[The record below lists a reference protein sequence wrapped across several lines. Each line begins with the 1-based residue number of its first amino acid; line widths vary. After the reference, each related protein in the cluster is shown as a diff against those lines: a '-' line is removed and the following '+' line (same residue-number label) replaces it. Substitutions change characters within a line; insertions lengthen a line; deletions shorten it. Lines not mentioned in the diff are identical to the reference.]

1 MELKEGMIIEC
12 RNGHRYLLRKVD
24 DNLIGSNNTGYID
37 IDYDKDLNE
46 NKYCQ
51 EDFDIM
57 KIYESNAC
65 VLGNL
70 FNNDY
75 LECIWERKE
84 PKKMTL
90 AQISEA
96 LGYEV
101 EVIDKIM
108 SDYKFK
114 VGDTVKILKMDEW
127 SNKSMVDDIGRIGI
141 IVDRDDVKGVN
152 GYLVDLGDKYINGF
166 WYMENS
172 LELVESKDDYNE
184 ELISKDDV
192 LSILYE
198 TKESG
203 VINYGT
209 ICDLIR
215 RVRELPCK

>member
-1 MELKEGMIIEC
+1 MEFNWEDFKNHKCVVCCKTEEEAKEFIHECYKHGISWIHSCENETNWKWYEKDTYYNCDVELHLSYGNINNGLIVDLPIVEYNEDSKMKLKEGMIIEC

-37 IDYDKDLNE
+37 IRYDEQLNE
-46 NKYCQ
+46 N
-51 EDFDIM
+51 EFDIM

-101 EVIDKIM
+101 EIID
-108 SDYKFK
+108 
-114 VGDTVKILKMDEW
+114 
-127 SNKSMVDDIGRIGI
+127 
-141 IVDRDDVKGVN
+141 
-152 GYLVDLGDKYINGF
+152 
-166 WYMENS
+166 
-172 LELVESKDDYNE
+172 NE
-184 ELISKDDV
+184 
-192 LSILYE
+192 
-198 TKESG
+198 
-203 VINYGT
+203 
-209 ICDLIR
+209 
-215 RVRELPCK
+215 